1 MQMFDRM
8 NQVFAEIYQGR
19 TLKYLSS
26 QQGTQHERMRR
37 ALKNHQDDIRSRM
50 LRGQTKLAAVAFD
63 NIHVT
68 AVRLNKHKPLDISFV
83 YIDSK

>member
-26 QQGTQHERMRR
+26 QQGTQHKRMRR

-63 NIHVT
+63 NFT
-68 AVRLNKHKPLDISFV
+68 LLLNKHKPPDISFV